1 LAEEGGR
8 QQTKINILVSRKIT
22 IQNEYWLTSKQNH
35 KTTFS
40 FPNKPLVSKR
50 CQDLI
55 RNIIQEKDHRLC
67 SKRYKVNN
75 QLSSTHQSQD
85 YAGRYVYPN
94 DAEDIK
100 SHKWFRDVQ
109 WDRLHT
115 MTPPFVPNI
124 KSMDDTQYFDE
135 EDPISDF
142 SESTSGPPPT
152 AEEIAEALKPF
163 SQEIQTI
170 AKGFIERPNDSVK
183 LKKVEREIDAFPMC
197 EEQKEYLK
205 GFVKHYGRKEKK
217 RPRDRLL
224 RDKDTAPKVLELRK
238 KGAFLGYTYRRYRP
252 CRQSM
257 SKSSSSRQGSVVVG
271 SGAAKRPVWPRARLS
286 IH

>member
-8 QQTKINILVSRKIT
+8 QQTKINILVNRKIT

-183 LKKVEREIDAFPMC
+183 LKK
-197 EEQKEYLK
+197 
-205 GFVKHYGRKEKK
+205 K

-257 SKSSSSRQGSVVVG
+257 SRSSSSRQGSVVVG